1 MSKTADKTK
10 KNEKG
15 IEDDELENA
24 FLNDCKIED
33 LPLPNPKLKDYQN
46 ELREVMKSGCNLQI
60 AEYSLIELNIFSLL
74 GNEKKNYN
82 EQKNKIMNNMEDEID
97 IYFNDVKSPKYERTE
112 IKEEDKDR
120 EKFYEEEADEIM
132 EKRYND
138 IDEINDSNN
147 KNINLN
153 LVKEDLMNMF
163 KKNVNNSINE
173 NEFKEAKRK
182 YIEKREAIIETALRI
197 VKKIVND
204 EEEYK
209 KFKEKYLDKLKEQK

>member
-60 AEYSLIELNIFSLL
+60 AEYSLIELNIISLL

-82 EQKNKIMNNMEDEID
+82 EQKDKIMNNMEDEID

-204 EEEYK
+204 EGEYK
-209 KFKEKYLDKLKEQK
+209 KFKENYLDKLKEQK

>member
-60 AEYSLIELNIFSLL
+60 AEYSLIELNIISLL

-82 EQKNKIMNNMEDEID
+82 EQKDKIMNNMEDEID

-209 KFKEKYLDKLKEQK
+209 KFKENYLDKLKEQK

>member
-1 MSKTADKTK
+1 
-10 KNEKG
+10 
-15 IEDDELENA
+15 
-24 FLNDCKIED
+24 
-33 LPLPNPKLKDYQN
+33 
-46 ELREVMKSGCNLQI
+46 MKSGCNLQI

-182 YIEKREAIIETALRI
+182 YIEKREAIIEAALRI

-209 KFKEKYLDKLKEQK
+209 KFKENYLDKLKEQK

>member
-1 MSKTADKTK
+1 
-10 KNEKG
+10 
-15 IEDDELENA
+15 
-24 FLNDCKIED
+24 
-33 LPLPNPKLKDYQN
+33 
-46 ELREVMKSGCNLQI
+46 
-60 AEYSLIELNIFSLL
+60 
-74 GNEKKNYN
+74 
-82 EQKNKIMNNMEDEID
+82 
-97 IYFNDVKSPKYERTE
+97 
-112 IKEEDKDR
+112 
-120 EKFYEEEADEIM
+120 M

-182 YIEKREAIIETALRI
+182 YIDKREAIIETALRI

-204 EEEYK
+204 EGEYK

>member
-33 LPLPNPKLKDYQN
+33 LPLPNPKLEDYQN

-60 AEYSLIELNIFSLL
+60 AEYSLIELNIISLL

-182 YIEKREAIIETALRI
+182 YIEKREAIIEAALRI

-204 EEEYK
+204 EGEYK
-209 KFKEKYLDKLKEQK
+209 KFKENYLDKLKEQK

>member
-60 AEYSLIELNIFSLL
+60 AEYSLIELNIISLL

-112 IKEEDKDR
+112 IKEEDKDK

-209 KFKEKYLDKLKEQK
+209 KFKENYLDKLKEQK

>member
-204 EEEYK
+204 EGEYK
-209 KFKEKYLDKLKEQK
+209 KFKENYLDKLKEQK

>member
-182 YIEKREAIIETALRI
+182 YIEKREAIIEAALRI

-204 EEEYK
+204 EGEYK
-209 KFKEKYLDKLKEQK
+209 KFKENYLDKLKEQK

>member
-10 KNEKG
+10 NIEKG

-24 FLNDCKIED
+24 FLNDCNIED
-33 LPLPNPKLKDYQN
+33 LPLPNPKLEDYQN

-112 IKEEDKDR
+112 IIEEDKDR

-182 YIEKREAIIETALRI
+182 YIEKREAIIEAALRI

-204 EEEYK
+204 EGEYK
-209 KFKEKYLDKLKEQK
+209 KFKENYLDKLKEQK

>member
-60 AEYSLIELNIFSLL
+60 AEYSLIELNIISLL

-82 EQKNKIMNNMEDEID
+82 EQKDKIMNNMEDEID

-112 IKEEDKDR
+112 IKEEDKDK

-182 YIEKREAIIETALRI
+182 YIEKREAIIEAALRI

>member
-33 LPLPNPKLKDYQN
+33 LPLPNPKLEDYQN

-112 IKEEDKDR
+112 IKEEDKDK

-182 YIEKREAIIETALRI
+182 YIEKREAIIEAALRI

-204 EEEYK
+204 EGEYK
-209 KFKEKYLDKLKEQK
+209 KFKENYLDKLKEQK

>member
-33 LPLPNPKLKDYQN
+33 LPLPNPKLEDYQN

-60 AEYSLIELNIFSLL
+60 AEYSLIELNIISLL

-82 EQKNKIMNNMEDEID
+82 EQKDKIMNNMEDEID

-182 YIEKREAIIETALRI
+182 YIEKREAIIEAALRI

-204 EEEYK
+204 EGEYK

>member
-33 LPLPNPKLKDYQN
+33 LPLPNPKLEDYQN

-182 YIEKREAIIETALRI
+182 YIEKREAIIEAALRI

-204 EEEYK
+204 EGEYK
-209 KFKEKYLDKLKEQK
+209 KFKENYLDKLKEQK

>member
-60 AEYSLIELNIFSLL
+60 AEYSLIELNIISLL